1 MSLELEKMKLVYKE
15 RINMEKL
22 NINKIRIESE
32 RQQKTMD
39 VEKDVKL
46 GEIKKTLIK
55 KHTNSQGN
63 IKLPKLELT
72 KFDGNIFKW

>member
-55 KHTNSQGN
+55 KHTKSQGN
-63 IKLPKLELT
+63 IKLPKLEMT

>member
-22 NINKIRIESE
+22 NINKIRIKSE

-46 GEIKKTLIK
+46 GEIEKTLIK

-63 IKLPKLELT
+63 IKPPKLELT